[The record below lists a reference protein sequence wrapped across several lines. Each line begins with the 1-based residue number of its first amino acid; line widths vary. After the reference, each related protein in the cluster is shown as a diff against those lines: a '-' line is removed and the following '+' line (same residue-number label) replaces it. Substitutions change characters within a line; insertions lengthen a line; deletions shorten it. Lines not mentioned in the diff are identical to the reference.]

1 MPPIYELS
9 RPYFYHHLQS
19 SQEYLRKAGKQI
31 VDVNNENSG
40 AGLYMLVRISLV
52 RENVAKNSY

>member
-9 RPYFYHHLQS
+9 RPYFYHHLKS

-31 VDVNNENSG
+31 VDINNENSG
-40 AGLYMLVRISLV
+40 AGLYMLVRRDLA
-52 RENVAKNSY
+52 ENSY